1 MARLIHLASGAYRR
15 SAGEWVARC
24 SHLFLSTLLPLLM
37 SLPVLPLLSLLPLE
51 FAVGVG
57 VCVDTDR
64 HLSVTL

>member
-1 MARLIHLASGAYRR
+1 MARLIHLVSGAYRR
-15 SAGEWVARC
+15 SAGKWVVRY
-24 SHLFLSTLLPLLM
+24 SHLFLLALLPLLM

-64 HLSVTL
+64 HLSVTP